1 MVTHEIELEVH
12 KETDPRPQEVV
23 VRVGDVGTQE
33 IDASILR
40 DGSSYSPTLKTAR
53 LDILKADGT
62 WCRCSA
68 TLSGSVA
75 KCTLP
80 SQAVSSP
87 GTARLAHFVFTDGSS
102 AESTEGF
109 VLKVLPNVD
118 ASGAESENYSDEMEA
133 LYRKWL
139 ALEQD
144 AEKAESARKSAESA
158 RASAETARKI
168 AESSRASAEAS
179 RASAEKT
186 RASEFSTL
194 KSQSQAATSAANSAA
209 ASANSSASKASAA
222 AEDATE
228 AAEEA
233 RAAAGMVSQDKTIF
247 LGYDLVGDVNYLT
260 LTDESED

>member
-158 RASAETARKI
+158 RASAE
-168 AESSRASAEAS
+168 AS